1 MKHMTEEQKTVLDWL
16 AARPSKDPAPVREL
30 AEACFFSQ
38 ASGLCLILQ
47 PEKQMAVLFL
57 PAAQFDDS
65 DQRQKQVLAFH
76 HFVDGLDG
84 LSKEGQLSFYHLP
97 KDGQESTRFY
107 SPLFQNP
114 RREKKVFILNDAGLY
129 SAHPESMK
137 TKDGNQ
143 SHKGI
148 AFHGDFY
155 RRMDPLLA
163 DETLLAHKATPAKS
177 KSIKPLNLQ
186 KYIPEALFGMIL
198 ITAAVALYAGT
209 F

>member
-16 AARPSKDPAPVREL
+16 AARPSKDPSPVREL

-38 ASGLCLILQ
+38 TSGLCLILQ
-47 PEKQMAVLFL
+47 PEKQMAVMFL

-65 DQRQKQVLAFH
+65 EQRQKQVLAFH
-76 HFVDGLDG
+76 HFIDGLDN

-97 KDGQESTRFY
+97 KAGQEGTRFY

-129 SAHPESMK
+129 SDHPESMK
-137 TKDGNQ
+137 AKDGSQ

-155 RRMDPLLA
+155 RRMEPLLA
-163 DETLLAHKATPAKS
+163 DEILLTDKAKPAKS
-177 KSIKPLNLQ
+177 KSIKSLNLK
-186 KYIPEALFGMIL
+186 KYAPEALFGVVL
-198 ITAAVALYAGT
+198 ITAALALYAGT